1 MIKEIQ
7 YAGYSTEP
15 SDYECSDGQLTT
27 SLNLINED
35 NQLKPIF
42 QPSVQAVLPE
52 NYSVVYIH
60 DTNTFTHYIIIN
72 NSNNNNNNV
81 LYWLDG
87 KKITEATDKPVSS
100 TIIAELLAEEKPNHK
115 LYDFSSSG
123 IYEINAIGNTLVVLT
138 SNGIYHF
145 LWKGKEEGYLS
156 LGTHLPELPISFG
169 LQGEMVKTEDFNI
182 DFNGIGEGDVWK
194 EFSEDN
200 KTKITDQVLAKVN
213 KFIADKS
220 TKAGKFIYPFL
231 VRYAYRLY
239 DGTLTMH
246 SSPVLMICSSD
257 IAPQVAWSYIHGKK
271 SYNSA
276 TLCVMGVLQSLDYAV
291 CQRTQIEVLKQW
303 KDIVRS
309 VDIFISKPIYTYDPN
324 GQCTKF
330 SQVDENDCYCVC
342 KHINQT
348 ADKNK
353 YPLMY
358 QVRPFSDMYTFTFDP
373 ENFSYRS
380 ARLIIPKRSAEQVKT
395 DIRSCSQFYFL
406 KSIKLDELTDDR
418 TIVEVGENYLQS
430 LVARET
436 MTDDY
441 DSHDTLIPRYSFSY
455 NSRLNLANIKK
466 QLYNKFNTGALFNY
480 SDGYIGSDLMDN
492 ETMNR
497 TFFITVYFYIKQDGR
512 DIIVK
517 GESFPLAQKSY
528 FLFLFYPN
536 IKAYKAVIDGGV
548 SSNIRFEV
556 PLEAHGFL
564 NGAFYFGGWEN
575 PTQRISKDPRESS
588 NEERTVS
595 IPNKIYTS
603 QVNNPFHFPVLGIN
617 AVGTGTILGISAAAK
632 ALSQGQFGQ
641 FPLYAFTTEGVWALE
656 VSNTGSYS
664 ARQPI
669 TRDVC
674 INPKSI
680 TQIDSSVLFATDK
693 GIMLISGSQTQ
704 CVSDDI
710 ATEVPFDVTMLPNM
724 DQLQSM
730 LGLADSSY
738 LPIKPFQKFLTGCQ
752 MIYDYIHQR
761 IFAFNPTTDN
771 KGRPCYPYAYV
782 FSLKSKLWGMMVSN
796 LQTSINSYPEAL
808 AMTNDNKLVSFSNTD
823 EKECKGLYITRPLKL
838 DATNIHKTISAL
850 IQRGHFQRGD
860 VGTILYGSRDLYNWH
875 FIWSS
880 KDHYLRGFRGTPY
893 KYFRIAGIASLTDG
907 KSIFGASIDFE
918 QRHTNQ
924 IR

>member
-52 NYSVVYIH
+52 NYRVVYIH
-60 DTNTFTHYIIIN
+60 DTNTFTHYII
-72 NSNNNNNNV
+72 NSNNV

-100 TIIAELLAEEKPNHK
+100 TIIAGLLANHE

-138 SNGIYHF
+138 SNGIHHF
-145 LWKGKEEGYLS
+145 LWKGKEEGYLY

-169 LQGEMVKTEDFNI
+169 LQGEMVKTEDFDI
-182 DFNGIGEGDVWK
+182 LFNGISEGDLWK

-200 KTKITDQVLAKVN
+200 KTKITGKVLAKVN

-220 TKAGKFIYPFL
+220 TNAGKFIYPFL

-257 IAPQVAWSYIHGKK
+257 IAPQVAWSHIHGAK
-271 SYNSA
+271 SYDSA
-276 TLCVMGVLQSLDYAV
+276 TLCVMGVLHSLDYAV
-291 CQRTQIEVLKQW
+291 CQPAQIEVLKKW

-330 SQVDENDCYCVC
+330 APVEENDCYCVC

-358 QVRPFSDMYTFTFDP
+358 QVRTFSEMYAFTFDP
-373 ENFSYRS
+373 EKFSYRS
-380 ARLIIPKRSAEQVKT
+380 ARLIIPKRSADQVKA

-406 KSIKLDELTDDR
+406 KSIKLDELTTER
-418 TIVEVGENYLQS
+418 TIVEVGKNYLQS
-430 LVARET
+430 LVTRET

-480 SDGYIGSDLMDN
+480 SNGFISEKPEVN
-492 ETMNR
+492 NVENR
-497 TFFITVYFYIKQDGR
+497 TFFITVSFYIKQDGR
-512 DIIVK
+512 DIIVE
-517 GESFPLAQKSY
+517 GESFPLPRKSY

-536 IKAYKAVIDGGV
+536 INAYKAVIDGGV
-548 SSNIRFEV
+548 FSTIRFEV

-575 PTQRISKDPRESS
+575 PTQRISKDPRASS
-588 NEERTVS
+588 DEERTVS

-730 LGLADSSY
+730 IGLAGGSY
-738 LPIKPFQKFLTGCQ
+738 LPIKPFHEFLTGCQ

-761 IFAFNPTTDN
+761 IFAFNPTTDD

-838 DATNIHKTISAL
+838 DATNIHKTISSL

-907 KSIFGASIDFE
+907 KSIFGTSIDFE

>member
-15 SDYECSDGQLTT
+15 SDFECSDGQLTT

-52 NYSVVYIH
+52 NYGVVYIH
-60 DTNTFTHYIIIN
+60 DTNTFTHYIIKN
-72 NSNNNNNNV
+72 NSNKK
-81 LYWLDG
+81 LYWLDD
-87 KKITEATDKPVSS
+87 KKITEATNKTVSS
-100 TIIAELLAEEKPNHK
+100 TIIAELLAEKKPNHER
-115 LYDFSSSG
+115 YDFSSSG

-138 SNGIYHF
+138 SKGIHHF
-145 LWKGKEEGYLS
+145 LWKGKEEGYLY

-169 LQGEMVKTEDFNI
+169 LQGKMVKTEDFNI
-182 DFNGIGEGDVWK
+182 NFNSIGEGDLWK

-200 KTKITDQVLAKVN
+200 KKIITNQVLANVN

-220 TKAGKFIYPFL
+220 TNAGKFIYPFL

-257 IAPQVAWSYIHGKK
+257 IAPQVAWSHVGGKK
-271 SYNSA
+271 SYDRA
-276 TLCVMGVLQSLDYAV
+276 TLCVMGVLHSLDYAV
-291 CQRTQIEVLKQW
+291 CEPEQIGVLKQW

-330 SQVDENDCYCVC
+330 TNVEESDCYCVC
-342 KHINQT
+342 KHINQA
-348 ADKNK
+348 ADETK
-353 YPLMY
+353 YPVKYQKNYYSKMY
-358 QVRPFSDMYTFTFDP
+358 AFTFDP
-373 ENFSYRS
+373 KNFSYRS
-380 ARLIIPKRSAEQVKT
+380 ARLIIPKRSADQVKA

-406 KSIKLDELTDDR
+406 KSIKLDELTADR
-418 TIVEVGENYLQS
+418 TIVEVGKNYLQS

-480 SDGYIGSDLMDN
+480 SNGFVEYDHESMSTVKDIVFN
-492 ETMNR
+492 
-497 TFFITVYFYIKQDGR
+497 FTVYFYIKQDGR
-512 DIIVK
+512 NIIVQGDYFK
-517 GESFPLAQKSY
+517 LAQKSS

-536 IKAYKAVIDGGV
+536 VNAYKAVIDGGV
-548 SSNIRFEV
+548 ITGTRIEV

-575 PTQRISKDPRESS
+575 STRGLSEEPRASS
-588 NEERTVS
+588 DEERTVS

-617 AVGTGTILGISAAAK
+617 TVGTGTILGISAAAK

-704 CVSDDI
+704 CISDDI

-724 DQLQSM
+724 DQIQTI
-730 LGLADSSY
+730 LGLADGSY
-738 LPIKPFQKFLTGCQ
+738 LPIKPFREFLAGCQ
-752 MIYDYIHQR
+752 MIYDYVHQR
-761 IFAFNPTTDN
+761 IFAFNPTTDEDN
-771 KGRPCYPYAYV
+771 KPCYSYAYV

-796 LQTSINSYPEAL
+796 LQASINSYPEAL
-808 AMTNDNKLVSFSNTD
+808 AMTNDNRLVSFSNTD

-875 FIWSS
+875 LVWSS

-907 KSIFGASIDFE
+907 KSIFGTSIDFE

>member
-42 QPSVQAVLPE
+42 QPSVQAVLP
-52 NYSVVYIH
+52 NKCQVVYIH
-60 DTNTFTHYIIIN
+60 DTNTFTHYIIKN
-72 NSNNNNNNV
+72 NDNKK
-81 LYWLDG
+81 LYWLDDTT
-87 KKITEATDKPVSS
+87 ITEATNKPVSS
-100 TIIAELLAEEKPNHK
+100 TIIAELLAEKKLNHER
-115 LYDFSSSG
+115 YDFSSSD

-138 SNGIYHF
+138 SKGIHHF
-145 LWKGKEEGYLS
+145 LWKGKEEGYLY

-169 LQGEMVKTEDFNI
+169 LQGEMVKTEDFDI
-182 DFNGIGEGDVWK
+182 SFNSIGEGDLWK

-200 KTKITDQVLAKVN
+200 KTIITDKVLAKVN

-220 TKAGKFIYPFL
+220 TNAGKFIYPFL

-257 IAPQVAWSYIHGKK
+257 IAPQVAWSHVSGNK
-271 SYNSA
+271 SYNRA
-276 TLCVMGVLQSLDYAV
+276 TLCVMGVLHSLDYAV
-291 CQRTQIEVLKQW
+291 CQPTQIEVLKQW

-330 SQVDENDCYCVC
+330 APVDKNDCYCVC

-348 ADKNK
+348 ADENK
-353 YPLMY
+353 YPLRY
-358 QVRPFSDMYTFTFDP
+358 QVRTFSEMYAFTFDP
-373 ENFSYRS
+373 KKFSYRS
-380 ARLIIPKRSAEQVKT
+380 ARLIIPRRSTDQVKA

-406 KSIKLDELTDDR
+406 KSIKLDELTTKR
-418 TIVEVGENYLQS
+418 TIVKVEENYLQS

-480 SDGYIGSDLMDN
+480 SNGFISEKPEVN
-492 ETMNR
+492 EVMNV
-497 TFFITVYFYIKQDGR
+497 TYYITVYFYIKQDGR
-512 DIIVK
+512 DVIVE

-536 IKAYKAVIDGGV
+536 INAYKAVIDGGV

-575 PTQRISKDPRESS
+575 PAYGLSEEPRQSS
-588 NEERTVS
+588 AEERTVS

-704 CVSDDI
+704 CISDDI

-724 DQLQSM
+724 DQIQTI
-730 LGLADSSY
+730 LGLADGSY
-738 LPIKPFQKFLTGCQ
+738 LPIKPFREFLIGCQ
-752 MIYDYIHQR
+752 MIYDYVHQR
-761 IFAFNPTTDN
+761 IFAFNPTTD
-771 KGRPCYPYAYV
+771 KGKPCYSYAYI

-796 LQTSINSYPEAL
+796 LQTTINSYPEAL
-808 AMTNDNKLVSFSNTD
+808 AMTNDNRLVSFSNTD

-907 KSIFGASIDFE
+907 KSIFGTSIDFE

>member
-52 NYSVVYIH
+52 NYRVVYIH
-60 DTNTFTHYIIIN
+60 DTNTFTHYII
-72 NSNNNNNNV
+72 NSNNV

-100 TIIAELLAEEKPNHK
+100 TIIAGLLANHK

-138 SNGIYHF
+138 SNGIHHF
-145 LWKGKEEGYLS
+145 LWKGKEEGYLY

-169 LQGEMVKTEDFNI
+169 LQGEMVKTEDFDI
-182 DFNGIGEGDVWK
+182 LFNGISEGDLWK

-200 KTKITDQVLAKVN
+200 KTKITGKVLAKVN

-220 TKAGKFIYPFL
+220 TNAGKFIYPFL

-257 IAPQVAWSYIHGKK
+257 IAPQVAWSHIHGAK
-271 SYNSA
+271 SYDSA
-276 TLCVMGVLQSLDYAV
+276 TLCVMGVLHSLDYAV
-291 CQRTQIEVLKQW
+291 CQPAQIEVLKKW

-330 SQVDENDCYCVC
+330 APVEENDCYCVC

-358 QVRPFSDMYTFTFDP
+358 QVRTFSEMYAFTFDP
-373 ENFSYRS
+373 EKFSYRS
-380 ARLIIPKRSAEQVKT
+380 ARLIIPKRSADQVKA

-406 KSIKLDELTDDR
+406 KSIKLDELTTER
-418 TIVEVGENYLQS
+418 TIVEVGKNYLQS
-430 LVARET
+430 LVTRET

-480 SDGYIGSDLMDN
+480 SNGFISEKPEVN
-492 ETMNR
+492 NVENR
-497 TFFITVYFYIKQDGR
+497 TFFITVSFYIKQDGR
-512 DIIVK
+512 DIIVE
-517 GESFPLAQKSY
+517 GESFPLPRKSY

-536 IKAYKAVIDGGV
+536 INAYKAVIDGGV
-548 SSNIRFEV
+548 FSTIRFEV

-575 PTQRISKDPRESS
+575 PTQRISKDPRASS
-588 NEERTVS
+588 DEERTVS

-730 LGLADSSY
+730 IGLAGGSY
-738 LPIKPFQKFLTGCQ
+738 LPIKPFHEFLTGCQ

-761 IFAFNPTTDN
+761 IFAFNPTTDD

-796 LQTSINSYPEAL
+796 LQTTINSYPEAL
-808 AMTNDNKLVSFSNTD
+808 AMTNDNRLVSFSNTD

-907 KSIFGASIDFE
+907 KSIFGTSIDFE

>member
-60 DTNTFTHYIIIN
+60 DTNTFTHYII
-72 NSNNNNNNV
+72 NSNNV

-100 TIIAELLAEEKPNHK
+100 TIIAELLAEINPNHK

-145 LWKGKEEGYLS
+145 LWKGKEEGYLY

-330 SQVDENDCYCVC
+330 SPGDENDCYCVC

-358 QVRPFSDMYTFTFDP
+358 QVRPFSDMYSFTFDP

-492 ETMNR
+492 EKMNR
-497 TFFITVYFYIKQDGR
+497 TFFITVYFYIKQGGR

-738 LPIKPFQKFLTGCQ
+738 LPIKPFQEFLTGCQ

>member
-52 NYSVVYIH
+52 NYRVVYIH
-60 DTNTFTHYIIIN
+60 DTNTFTHYII
-72 NSNNNNNNV
+72 NSNNV

-100 TIIAELLAEEKPNHK
+100 TIIAGLLANHE

-138 SNGIYHF
+138 SNGIHHF
-145 LWKGKEEGYLS
+145 LWKGKEEGYLY

-169 LQGEMVKTEDFNI
+169 LQGEMVKTEDFDI
-182 DFNGIGEGDVWK
+182 LFNGISEGDLWK

-200 KTKITDQVLAKVN
+200 KTKITGKVLAKVN

-220 TKAGKFIYPFL
+220 TNAGKFIYPFL

-257 IAPQVAWSYIHGKK
+257 IAPQVAWSHIHGAK
-271 SYNSA
+271 SYDSA
-276 TLCVMGVLQSLDYAV
+276 TLCVMGVLHSLDYAV
-291 CQRTQIEVLKQW
+291 CQPAQIEVLKKW

-330 SQVDENDCYCVC
+330 APVEENDCYCVC

-358 QVRPFSDMYTFTFDP
+358 QVRTFSEMYAFTFDP
-373 ENFSYRS
+373 EKFSYRS
-380 ARLIIPKRSAEQVKT
+380 ARLIIPKRSADQVKA

-406 KSIKLDELTDDR
+406 KSIKLDELTTER
-418 TIVEVGENYLQS
+418 TIVEVGKNYLQS
-430 LVARET
+430 LVTRET

-480 SDGYIGSDLMDN
+480 SNGFISEKPEVN
-492 ETMNR
+492 NVENR
-497 TFFITVYFYIKQDGR
+497 TFFITVSFYIKQDGR
-512 DIIVK
+512 DIIVE
-517 GESFPLAQKSY
+517 GESFPLPRKSY

-536 IKAYKAVIDGGV
+536 INAYKAVIDGGV
-548 SSNIRFEV
+548 FSTIRFEV

-575 PTQRISKDPRESS
+575 PTQRISKDPRASS
-588 NEERTVS
+588 DEERTVS

-730 LGLADSSY
+730 IGLAGGSY
-738 LPIKPFQKFLTGCQ
+738 LPIKPFHEFLTGCQ

-761 IFAFNPTTDN
+761 IFAFNPTTDD

-796 LQTSINSYPEAL
+796 LQATINSYPEAL

-838 DATNIHKTISAL
+838 DATNIHKTISSL

-907 KSIFGASIDFE
+907 KSIFGTSIDFE

>member
-60 DTNTFTHYIIIN
+60 DTNTFTHYII
-72 NSNNNNNNV
+72 NSNNV

-100 TIIAELLAEEKPNHK
+100 TIIAELLAEINPNHK

-138 SNGIYHF
+138 SNGIHHF
-145 LWKGKEEGYLS
+145 LWKGKEEGYLY

-169 LQGEMVKTEDFNI
+169 LQGEMEKTEDFNI
-182 DFNGIGEGDVWK
+182 SFNDIAYRDLWK

-200 KTKITDQVLAKVN
+200 KTRITDQVLAKVN

-220 TKAGKFIYPFL
+220 TNTGKFIYPFL

-257 IAPQVAWSYIHGKK
+257 IAPQVAWSHVRGNK

-276 TLCVMGVLQSLDYAV
+276 TLCVMGVLHSLDYAV
-291 CQRTQIEVLKQW
+291 CQPTQIKVLKQW

-330 SQVDENDCYCVC
+330 SSVEENDCYCVC
-342 KHINQT
+342 KHINQA
-348 ADKNK
+348 ADQDK
-353 YPLMY
+353 YPLKY
-358 QVRPFSDMYTFTFDP
+358 QVRTFSEMYAFTFSP
-373 ENFSYRS
+373 EKFYHHS
-380 ARLIIPKRSAEQVKT
+380 ARLIIPKRSADQVKA

-406 KSIKLDELTDDR
+406 KSIKLDELTTDR
-418 TIVEVGENYLQS
+418 TIVEVGKNYLQS
-430 LVARET
+430 LVTRDA

-441 DSHDTLIPRYSFSY
+441 DSHDTLIPRYSFLY

-480 SDGYIGSDLMDN
+480 SNGFISEKPEVNEVMDV
-492 ETMNR
+492 TYY
-497 TFFITVYFYIKQDGR
+497 ITVYFYIKQDGR
-512 DIIVK
+512 DIIVQ
-517 GESFPLAQKSY
+517 GEYFPLAQKSY

-536 IKAYKAVIDGGV
+536 VNAYKAVIDGGV
-548 SSNIRFEV
+548 ETGIHFEV

-575 PTQRISKDPRESS
+575 PTQRMSEGPRASS
-588 NEERTVS
+588 DEERTVS

-617 AVGTGTILGISAAAK
+617 TVGTGAILGISAAAK

-730 LGLADSSY
+730 IGLAGGSY
-738 LPIKPFQKFLTGCQ
+738 LPIKPFHEFLTGCQ

-761 IFAFNPTTDN
+761 IFAFNPTTDD

-796 LQTSINSYPEAL
+796 LQATINSYPEAL

-907 KSIFGASIDFE
+907 KSIFGTSIDFE

>member
-52 NYSVVYIH
+52 NYRVVYIH

-72 NSNNNNNNV
+72 NSNNNKNNV

-87 KKITEATDKPVSS
+87 KKITEATNKPVSS
-100 TIIAELLAEEKPNHK
+100 TIIAGLLANHK

-138 SNGIYHF
+138 SNGIHHF
-145 LWKGKEEGYLS
+145 LWKGKEEGYLY

-169 LQGEMVKTEDFNI
+169 LQGEMVKTEDFDI
-182 DFNGIGEGDVWK
+182 LFNGISEGDLWK

-200 KTKITDQVLAKVN
+200 KTKITGQVLAKVN

-220 TKAGKFIYPFL
+220 TNAGKFIYPFL

-257 IAPQVAWSYIHGKK
+257 IAPQVAWSYLHGKK

-276 TLCVMGVLQSLDYAV
+276 RICVMGVLHSLDYAV
-291 CQRTQIEVLKQW
+291 CEPTQIEVLKQW

-342 KHINQT
+342 KHINQA

-353 YPLMY
+353 YPLKY
-358 QVRPFSDMYTFTFDP
+358 QVRSFSEMYSFTFDP

-380 ARLIIPKRSAEQVKT
+380 ARLIIPKRSADQVKT

-406 KSIKLDELTDDR
+406 KSIKLDELTTDR
-418 TIVEVGENYLQS
+418 TIVKVGEDYLQS
-430 LVARET
+430 LVTRET

-480 SDGYIGSDLMDN
+480 SNGFIGSDPMDN
-492 ETMNR
+492 ETMDR
-497 TFFITVYFYIKQDGR
+497 IFFITVYFYIKQDGR

-517 GESFPLAQKSY
+517 GESFQLAQKSY

-536 IKAYKAVIDGGV
+536 IYAYKAVIDGGV
-548 SSNIRFEV
+548 DSNIRFEV

-564 NGAFYFGGWEN
+564 NGAFYFGGWKN
-575 PTQRISKDPRESS
+575 PTYGISKDTRASS
-588 NEERTVS
+588 DEERTVS

-730 LGLADSSY
+730 IGLAGGSY
-738 LPIKPFQKFLTGCQ
+738 LPIKPFHEFLTDCQ

-838 DATNIHKTISAL
+838 DATNIHKTISSL

-907 KSIFGASIDFE
+907 KSIFGTSIDFE